1 MRNSIRLV
9 LIMVVIMMV
18 SIPFYLRHESAIGS
32 YELTRESLRLT
43 YEIDNTNYWVNG
55 VPVERQVQQETP
67 PIIRNDRTFI
77 LLMYLTKHLP
87 WIEDI
92 SFEKNDQLYP
102 KGRVEIVYGNTD
114 KRLYLYV
121 DNPTAEI
128 TEDGVTRSIQI
139 DPDNS
144 DVVPFIVSG
153 RLHLPLRFLGEKT
166 DAIKILWDEDEK
178 KAELWYL
185 SPYAIPSS
193 NKPPRGKYSI
203 SKRYIDSIEHC
214 TEQLSDYAFDEYWKI
229 KIKPSFDDEE
239 YICISGELK
248 NKIERIMQEDA
259 YVMYKYLY
267 IYPHKFIVDVESEN
281 IKKDDC
287 CDYELEIEYED
298 MGYED
303 YYAWCINFNPKF
315 HCDKPIL
322 LFAECINNLS
332 HLLPN
337 GLYVNLEGTI
347 FGNQVSLGKNSSII
361 PEYNPIAHSEYP
373 PDHRC
378 NSINYGDAVDIETS
392 EDGKVHIAWVE
403 ERYRYN
409 QETEEMYDVS
419 LLNYAFYD
427 EDGWKVVGG
436 DPYPESNPCI
446 AEEELIYA
454 VDLAIDTDGNPHLS
468 WIHRDVYQISRY
480 NKDEYDVISYARWNG
495 TKWID
500 IAGKDI
506 DVSKSVFDPKWSWH
520 TISNSLKLMLNK
532 DNEPYLVWVH
542 KDGHN
547 TPVCFA
553 MAKDGQ
559 WVNWEGIT
567 TQTDFRVPSFE
578 NVIRGLPI
586 TSTNMPLRPISVV
599 MDSQGNIHCAYQSGV
614 DGESYI
620 YYRKWDGDSWS
631 EVGDPIYYLQGINPY
646 ITLDRED
653 NPVIVW
659 EDAFI
664 TNTEAKAAMSRI
676 FFIRQTDD
684 GWVNIEGNSIEDDS
698 ACVIYQSTYSDLK
711 PEVFVMGDKEYF
723 FYYRFQNKS
732 GISIDRIVQ
741 RYWDDGW
748 YHSGNYYSNHSKIF
762 PIIRNGEFISS
773 YSTCSGTRQDNLIT
787 CDISREGVS
796 ICRLSLNEMQYYSL
810 SYEPMK
816 FDFTGLRV
824 NSNYELFET
833 TGKLHLT
840 SEEKTINPDIY
851 PIKVEFKV
859 YSDCGVEKDLSIKI
873 ESLN

>member
-1 MRNSIRLV
+1 MDVYNQ
-9 LIMVVIMMV
+9 
-18 SIPFYLRHESAIGS
+18 
-32 YELTRESLRLT
+32 SLRLT

-67 PIIRNDRTFI
+67 PIIRNGRTFI
-77 LLMYLTKHLP
+77 LLRYLTKHLP

-128 TEDGVTRSIQI
+128 TEDGVTRSIRI
-139 DPDNS
+139 DPDNN

-153 RLHLPLRFLGEKT
+153 RLHLPLRFLGQQTE
-166 DAIKILWDEDEK
+166 AIKILWDEDEK

-185 SPYAIPSS
+185 GPYAIPSS
-193 NKPPRGKYSI
+193 NRPPKGKYSV
-203 SKRYIDSIEHC
+203 SQTYFDSVEHC
-214 TEQLSDYAFDEYWKI
+214 TEQLSDYSSKEYCLEDYWKVTTAHKGYDEVGDDI
-229 KIKPSFDDEE
+229 KYLGEIKEE
-239 YICISGELK
+239 YICISEELK
-248 NKIERIMQEDA
+248 NKIDRIMQEDT

-287 CDYELEIEYED
+287 CDYDLEIEYEKRD
-298 MGYED
+298 DVDNMGFIYID
-303 YYAWCINFNPKF
+303 ADIN
-315 HCDKPIL
+315 CDKQIIL
-322 LFAECINNLS
+322 YAECTNNILD
-332 HLLPN
+332 LGANDLFITALTPA
-337 GLYVNLEGTI
+337 
-347 FGNQVSLGKNSSII
+347 FGNQVSLGKNNSIM
-361 PEYNPIAHSEYP
+361 PEYNPIAHREYA
-373 PDHRC
+373 PDHRY
-378 NSINYGDAVDIETS
+378 NIIYYRDAVDTETS
-392 EDGKVHIAWVE
+392 EDGRIHIAWVE
-403 ERYRYN
+403 RRYRYN

-506 DVSKSVFDPKWSWH
+506 DESKSVFDPKWSWH
-520 TISNSLKLMLNK
+520 TISSSLKLMLNK

-586 TSTNMPLRPISVV
+586 TSTNISLRPISVV

-698 ACVIYQSTYSDLK
+698 ACVIYQSTCSDLK
-711 PEVFVMGDKEYF
+711 PEVFVMGEAKYYFTYETKSNNYPDK
-723 FYYRFQNKS
+723 
-732 GISIDRIVQ
+732 IVQ

-748 YHSGNYYSNHSKIF
+748 YHSGNYYSNHSNTF
-762 PIIRNGEFISS
+762 PITRNTSYTCEFKP
-773 YSTCSGTRQDNLIT
+773 YATCIDANSNDMIT
-787 CDISREGVS
+787 CDIPCQGIQIDRIMLDEKKF
-796 ICRLSLNEMQYYSL
+796 QSL
-810 SYEPMK
+810 SGELVE
-816 FDFTGLRV
+816 FDFTGSRINTNHELVEARCRFTFEYC
-824 NSNYELFET
+824 SETYEPIDPDLF
-833 TGKLHLT
+833 
-840 SEEKTINPDIY
+840 
-851 PIKVEFKV
+851 PIVVEFKV
-859 YSDCGVEKDLSIKI
+859 ISDCGVEKELSVEI